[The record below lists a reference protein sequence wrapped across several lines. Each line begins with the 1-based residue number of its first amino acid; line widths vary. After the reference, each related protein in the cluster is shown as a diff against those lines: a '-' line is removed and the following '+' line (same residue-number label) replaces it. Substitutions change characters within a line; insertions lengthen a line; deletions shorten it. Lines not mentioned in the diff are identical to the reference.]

1 MNTTKSQ
8 TFVKGAVALALAGMI
23 SKILG
28 VVYVVPLQNMI
39 GSYGMGLYQ
48 IAYNLYIIALYLAL
62 AGFPLALSKAIAERT
77 VENDYDGAEQI
88 FKLSMRLMLATGVT
102 AFVILFFGAPWLAAL
117 AGESQATLA
126 IRALAFAIL
135 VVPILAAYRGYLQG
149 YQNMAPSG
157 MSQVIEQF
165 VRVAVILTGTYLV
178 LKLGYDVS
186 YGAATATFGG
196 MVGAVASLLMVMYF
210 VAKMRRGFQN
220 RRTGR
225 TSPDSWPMLRKLI
238 AYAIPI
244 SLGTLVLPIAQLVDT
259 YTVINLL
266 KWIGVAQKEA
276 TESFGILTNDGYRL
290 IQLPVTV
297 ATAIGTSLLPAITEA
312 VSSKNETLMKER
324 IDISFRLIS
333 LTILPATAVLFVLA
347 EPIDMMLFRHTD
359 GANVMRIVSFMGIL
373 MSFEILT
380 TYMLQGIGYMYLPV
394 RNMLIGTGS
403 KFALNLALIPVL
415 GIEGAA
421 VSASLAYLFSSWL
434 NIRSV
439 FKLTGVRLKLGM
451 MLTRPL
457 AASIVMGFMLW
468 GSHRVL
474 LGLFEDVIE
483 SARLLATVELMI
495 ILPLGG
501 IFYGILTLVMGSITR
516 RELSFIP
523 KIGPKLN
530 RLIERYPWLMR
541 Q

>member
-48 IAYNLYIIALYLAL
+48 IAYNLYVTALYLSSV
-62 AGFPLALSKAIAERT
+62 GFPLALSKAIAEKT
-77 VENDYDGAEQI
+77 VENDFDGADQI
-88 FKLSMRLMLATGVT
+88 FKLSLRLMAATGFT
-102 AFVILFFGAPWLAAL
+102 SFLILFFGAPWFAEL
-117 AGESQATLA
+117 AGNGQATLA

-135 VVPILAAYRGYLQG
+135 VVPVMAAYRGFLQG
-149 YQNMAPSG
+149 YQNMAPSAV
-157 MSQVIEQF
+157 SQVVEQF
-165 VRVAVILTGTYLV
+165 VRVAAILIGTYFV
-178 LKLGYDVS
+178 LKSGYDVS

-196 MVGAVASLLMVMYF
+196 AVGAVASLLMVFYI
-210 VAKMRRGFQN
+210 VTTMRRDF
-220 RRTGR
+220 RKKMTGR
-225 TSPDSWPMLRKLI
+225 KVQNSWLVLRRVIK
-238 AYAIPI
+238 YAIPI
-244 SLGTLVLPIAQLVDT
+244 ALATLVLPIAQLVDT

-266 KWIGVAQKEA
+266 KWTGVAEKAA
-276 TESFGILTNDGYRL
+276 TEAFGILTNDGYRL
-290 IQLPVTV
+290 IQLPVTL
-297 ATAIGTSLLPAITEA
+297 ATAIGTSLLPAITQA
-312 VSSKNETLMKER
+312 VSARNEDLMKDR

-333 LTILPATAVLFVLA
+333 LTILPATAVMFVLA
-347 EPIDMMLFRHTD
+347 GPIDLMLFRHTA

-394 RNMLIGTGS
+394 RNMLIGTAS
-403 KFALNLALIPVL
+403 KFVLNLCLIPFL

-421 VSASLAYLFSSWL
+421 VSASLAYLLSSWL

-439 FKLTGVRLKLGM
+439 FKLTGVRLNIRM

-457 AASIVMGFMLW
+457 AATILTGLMLW
-468 GSHRVL
+468 GSELLLHQVL
-474 LGLFEDVIE
+474 HNVIH

-495 ILPLGG
+495 VLPLGG
-501 IFYGILTLVMGSITR
+501 IFYGFMTLVMGSVTQ
-516 RELSFIP
+516 RELSYIP

-530 RLIERYPWLMR
+530 QLIERYPRLMR
-541 Q
+541 K